1 MIFGCVHDFASHWC
15 QHSYLALFQKRS
27 LFSYSVPTSF
37 YQPANISR
45 TSINTN
51 MFRIYFQIDDIV
63 HFYVINLCTTS
74 SHYTIMSRILQMLQS
89 DCMAQ
94 LSQTSHYSVAG
105 NNPHNGNFFSL
116 LQYFGKDLE
125 ILMALLISAFATR
138 PSRKIRLNMSI
149 QK

>member
-1 MIFGCVHDFASHWC
+1 MCTRFCI
-15 QHSYLALFQKRS
+15 S
-27 LFSYSVPTSF
+27 LVPTQLSGAVSKRPATFQFQCADIF
-37 YQPANISR
+37 YQSANISR
-45 TSINTN
+45 TSVNIN

-63 HFYVINLCTTS
+63 HLYVINLCTTS
-74 SHYTIMSRILQMLQS
+74 SHYTIMRRILQMLQS

-94 LSQTSHYSVAG
+94 LSQTISHYSVAG
-105 NNPHNGNFFSL
+105 NNPHNGNFVSL